1 MHKGKEPL
9 RGGIRKTELEWL
21 KEDEEAPLREPL
33 RRI

>member
-9 RGGIRKTELEWL
+9 RGGIRKTELERL